1 MRAGRE
7 SDTSKTYVAPCV
19 TRIAVLVRQ
28 IKIGPEQNFE
38 YILIDEP
45 TGEAMVID
53 SGWEVDPIVAAAR
66 EESLEVKFAVAT
78 HHHSDHTATLWQ
90 LAQLLNAMIV
100 AHSSSPLTHDIS
112 VSNGEVLRVGKIRV
126 KVLHTP
132 GHTNDSICLFDG
144 EHLFTGDTLLIGS
157 CGRTGLEEGSPRKMH
172 ESLRLILELPPTT
185 IVCPGHD
192 YGEAKFRTL
201 LEEKN
206 RNPELS
212 AASYNEFIRAHAER
226 GRGNQ

>member
-1 MRAGRE
+1 MWQGI
-7 SDTSKTYVAPCV
+7 SNTYVAPHV

-28 IKIGPEQNFE
+28 IKIGPAQNFE
-38 YILIDEP
+38 YLLIDEP
-45 TGEAMVID
+45 TGETMVID

-78 HHHSDHTATLWQ
+78 HHHLDHTATLWQ
-90 LAQLLNAMIV
+90 LAQLLNARVV

-112 VSNGEVLRVGKIRV
+112 VSDGEVLRIGKSRV

-157 CGRTGLEEGSPRKMH
+157 CGRTGLEEGSPRRMH

-192 YGEAKFRTL
+192 YAEAKVRTL
-201 LEEKN
+201 SEEMKW
-206 RNPELS
+206 NPELS
-212 AASYNEFIRAHAER
+212 AASYEDFVRVHAER
-226 GRGNQ
+226 GRRNQ